1 MSSKSY
7 YNKVAWSDGKSHFIQ
22 DRERHRGVYC
32 ISQKWHKW
40 AKRYMN
46 RYYRRNKRFQNESE

>member
-1 MSSKSY
+1 MRKSEY
-7 YNKVAWSDGKSHFIQ
+7 KRVSGKTKWIQ
-22 DRERHRGVYC
+22 DRERHRGIFC

-46 RYYRRNKRFQNESE
+46 RQERRRKDNIYG